1 MVVDVSEN
9 KYKIGIIEFL
19 DVIDEAS
26 VESSKRN
33 VNIKKIGKC
42 SVEVRDKE
50 GPIPHMHSDSEDGSF
65 KACVCLHTNMYFS
78 HDKIKYDQFSNS
90 KQLHDL
96 DKWLRNPNVKYGQ
109 GRTNYQVAVDLWF
122 MNGNPDYGFDMS
134 VQPDYTTLSGEIQE
148 K

>member
-1 MVVDVSEN
+1 
-9 KYKIGIIEFL
+9 
-19 DVIDEAS
+19 
-26 VESSKRN
+26 
-33 VNIKKIGKC
+33 
-42 SVEVRDKE
+42 
-50 GPIPHMHSDSEDGSF
+50 
-65 KACVCLHTNMYFS
+65 MYFS

-90 KQLHDL
+90 KQLQDL